1 MPASKDDKTI
11 GERLAWAYANLAM
24 AHAAVSAGS
33 TRYGRTHY
41 MIRSKLLKG
50 LRTGSMSIGSLLDD
64 ERVKIATA
72 PGCAYCGLDTALTI
86 DHLIPRH
93 SGGPDS
99 ADNTVWACRSCNSSK
114 NARDLFR
121 WWFQQR
127 PLEFP
132 PLLLIRRHLKV
143 AFALAAELGLMEL
156 EVTADAPFDIASIP
170 TQFPA
175 PSELRLWATATRS
188 GARLR

>member
-1 MPASKDDKTI
+1 MPASHDEKTI
-11 GERLAWAYANLAM
+11 GERLAWAYANLGM
-24 AHAAVSAGS
+24 AHAAVSDAS
-33 TRYGRTHY
+33 TRYGRTHF
-41 MIRSKLLKG
+41 MIRSRLFKG
-50 LRTGSMSIGSLLDD
+50 LRTGSMSLGSLLDD

-72 PGCAYCGLDTALTI
+72 PGCTYCGLDKTLTI

-121 WWFQQR
+121 WWFQQH
-127 PLEFP
+127 PEAFP
-132 PLLLIRRHLKV
+132 PLLLIRRYLKV
-143 AFALAAELGLMEL
+143 AFALASELALMDL
-156 EVTADAPFDIASIP
+156 TSSADAPFDMDSIP
-170 TQFPA
+170 TQYPV
-175 PSELRLWATATRS
+175 PTELRLWATETQS